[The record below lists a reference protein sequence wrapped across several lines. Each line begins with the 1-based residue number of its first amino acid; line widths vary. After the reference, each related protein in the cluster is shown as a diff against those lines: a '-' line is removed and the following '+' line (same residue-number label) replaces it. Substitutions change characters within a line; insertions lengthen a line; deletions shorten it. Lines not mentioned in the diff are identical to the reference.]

1 MPTTAQPSFADN
13 VAGGRK
19 GKKGKQR
26 AEQSSIPQ
34 TPLLSRTQSESE
46 LDRAWWLDISS
57 PTWEDMRAIGKLLH
71 LHPLTLEDILQQDP
85 REKLELFP
93 KLGYYFIVFR
103 AIESQKIRE
112 RRRMATIVTTDNR
125 LTYPDEGNIGEV
137 NVYLVVFREGIC
149 SFHFS
154 DISDHAD
161 SVRSK
166 VLMYAETGTV
176 TMSSDWI
183 AHGIMDSIV
192 DSFFPFLEE
201 IEKEV
206 LNIEQI
212 VYTDEQIVQ
221 LLHEEG
227 KPAVKPSIAENSGS
241 DSAVSGDSSLVD
253 EKNVK
258 IILSEKHEEQDV
270 PRTHFSVPTRPP
282 VFLRRFKHFIRKL
295 RTIVSRVNVQVK
307 RPVSSNAAPTT
318 IQRVARMRRLVTS
331 LSRVLATK
339 SEVVAQVKKRLLM
352 TGESGLGNGTVD
364 DHDVFVYMGDVQDHI
379 LTLQQSL
386 AHYERM
392 LNQSHPTYLTQLR
405 LSASKS
411 KSGSDKSIM
420 ILSIISI
427 GVLCVQGVIGFHS
440 MNIKVPSNRI
450 APGGHFYVFGVVISL
465 SVVILL
471 IYAMLV
477 RWWWIRARKKRNW

>member
-1 MPTTAQPSFADN
+1 
-13 VAGGRK
+13 
-19 GKKGKQR
+19 
-26 AEQSSIPQ
+26 
-34 TPLLSRTQSESE
+34 
-46 LDRAWWLDISS
+46 
-57 PTWEDMRAIGKLLH
+57 
-71 LHPLTLEDILQQDP
+71 
-85 REKLELFP
+85 
-93 KLGYYFIVFR
+93 
-103 AIESQKIRE
+103 
-112 RRRMATIVTTDNR
+112 
-125 LTYPDEGNIGEV
+125 
-137 NVYLVVFREGIC
+137 
-149 SFHFS
+149 
-154 DISDHAD
+154 
-161 SVRSK
+161 
-166 VLMYAETGTV
+166 
-176 TMSSDWI
+176 
-183 AHGIMDSIV
+183 MDSIV

-206 LNIEQI
+206 LNIEHI

-282 VFLRRFKHFIRKL
+282 VFLRRFKYFIRKL

-318 IQRVARMRRLVTS
+318 MQRVARMRRLVTS

-364 DHDVFVYMGDVQDHI
+364 DHDVFVYMGDVQGDPSSVCLHFTKLIPCLDHI

-427 GVLCVQGVIGFHS
+427 GVLCVQGVIGKYIITQSDF
-440 MNIKVPSNRI
+440 
-450 APGGHFYVFGVVISL
+450 
-465 SVVILL
+465 
-471 IYAMLV
+471 
-477 RWWWIRARKKRNW
+477 